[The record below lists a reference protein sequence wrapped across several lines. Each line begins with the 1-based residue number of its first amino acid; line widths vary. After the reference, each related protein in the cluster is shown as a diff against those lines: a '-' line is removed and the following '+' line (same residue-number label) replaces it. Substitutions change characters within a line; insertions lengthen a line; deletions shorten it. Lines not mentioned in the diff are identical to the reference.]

1 MDLMAKAI
9 NAMEAKFIAFL
20 ISDPEQNATQAAI
33 KAGYS
38 PKSASQI
45 AWQLM
50 RKPKITAELDAF
62 KRRKREEITK
72 EDYVDLAI
80 KDYRS
85 LDVTEPNKPRFLDI
99 AGKALGYIGAN
110 GQEKP
115 QTINNLTQ
123 ININGAEKQSELWE
137 MTRKLLGND

>member
-1 MDLMAKAI
+1 MALTSKQ
-9 NAMEAKFIAFL
+9 AKFVASYQITHN
-20 ISDPEQNATQAAI
+20 STQAAI
-33 KAGYS
+33 NAGY
-38 PKSASQI
+38 PAKSAPSIGCQLLKNKKI
-45 AWQLM
+45 ITELEAW
-50 RKPKITAELDAF
+50 KAKKAS
-62 KRRKREEITK
+62 EITK
-72 EDYVDLAI
+72 EDFVDLAI
-80 KDYRS
+80 SDYKA
-85 LDVTEPNKPRFLDI
+85 LKVEEPNKPRFLDI